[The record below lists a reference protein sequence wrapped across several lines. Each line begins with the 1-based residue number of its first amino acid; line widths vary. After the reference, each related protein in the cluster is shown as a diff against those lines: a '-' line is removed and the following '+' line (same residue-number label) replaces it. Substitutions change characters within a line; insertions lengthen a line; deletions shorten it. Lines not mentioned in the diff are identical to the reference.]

1 MSSQATLALLLSPT
15 VGGLRATGGEG
26 VPDADLIRAYES
38 AREAHRAAV
47 DVLVPLLER
56 MAVETLRERWPE
68 ANELQ
73 LHGEFNS
80 DWVPTLRIQRV
91 VALDGRVLYDTAAV
105 AEDDVE
111 DLVDEVGI
119 EYLDLLLDLTGDDF
133 MGARSIEARF
143 LDDA

>member
-1 MSSQATLALLLSPT
+1 MPSS
-15 VGGLRATGGEG
+15 
-26 VPDADLIRAYES
+26 DLIDAYRA

-47 DVLVPLLER
+47 DVLVRLLER
-56 MAVETLRERWPE
+56 MAVEMLRDRWPD
-68 ANELQ
+68 ANELE

-91 VALDGRVLYDTAAV
+91 IALDGRVLYDTAVA

-111 DLVDEVGI
+111 DMIDEVGI

-133 MGARSIEARF
+133 MGAKSIEARF
-143 LDDA
+143 LSDA